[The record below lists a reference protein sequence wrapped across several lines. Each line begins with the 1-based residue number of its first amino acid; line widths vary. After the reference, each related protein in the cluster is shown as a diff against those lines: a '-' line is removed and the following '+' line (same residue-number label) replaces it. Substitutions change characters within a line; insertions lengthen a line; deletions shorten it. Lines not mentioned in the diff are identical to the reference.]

1 MSFVLD
7 ALKRS
12 EQDRNQGEMPN
23 FLDNGNLVHLSRPK
37 KQWWPYVLIA
47 VLLVNAAVFLYISIP
62 SDQLASVESVDTNS
76 QSLSSQ
82 NSQTNKSSDARPS
95 AVLAGTKELMADSDQ
110 TKKMNTDTLL
120 EGPVNRSSQTKKTGE
135 IDWAERE
142 RKAKD
147 MIAAHKAKEEQSYP
161 TTDLPLRIDPSSGTG
176 SAMYQNAS
184 LASDSEYEMIAPKK
198 SDSRSALAFP
208 EVEETVPV
216 IELVASESD
225 KASSY
230 EDVRFLYEL
239 DARSRPSVPN
249 LNFNS
254 HIYSQSPSARRVMI
268 NNIYL
273 REGQQFMGLEVLE
286 IGEFNIVFEKDGQMF
301 KLPAMRDW
309 NG

>member
-23 FLDNGNLVHLSRPK
+23 LLDNGNLVHLSRPK

-47 VLLVNAAVFLYISIP
+47 VLLVNAAVFLYISMP

-76 QSLSSQ
+76 QSS
-82 NSQTNKSSDARPS
+82 NSQTSKSNGARPS
-95 AVLAGTKELMADSDQ
+95 AVLAGTKKLMTDSDQ
-110 TKKMNTDTLL
+110 AEKMNTDIAL
-120 EGPVNRSSQTKKTGE
+120 EAPVSRSSQTKKTGE

-161 TTDLPLRIDPSSGTG
+161 TTDLPLRIDPSSGTR

-184 LASDSEYEMIAPKK
+184 LASDSEYEIIAPKK
-198 SDSRSALAFP
+198 SESRSALAFP

-273 REGQQFMGLEVLE
+273 REGQQFMGLEVIE

>member
-23 FLDNGNLVHLSRPK
+23 LLDNGNLVHLSRPK

-47 VLLVNAAVFLYISIP
+47 VLLVNAAVFLYISMP

-76 QSLSSQ
+76 QSS
-82 NSQTNKSSDARPS
+82 NSQTSKSNGARPS
-95 AVLAGTKELMADSDQ
+95 AVMAGTKKLMTDSDQ
-110 TKKMNTDTLL
+110 AEKMNTDIAL
-120 EGPVNRSSQTKKTGE
+120 EAPVSRSSQTKKTGE

-161 TTDLPLRIDPSSGTG
+161 TTDLPLRIDPSSGAG

-184 LASDSEYEMIAPKK
+184 LASDSEYEIIAPKK
-198 SDSRSALAFP
+198 SESRSALAFP

-273 REGQQFMGLEVLE
+273 REGQQFMGLEVIE